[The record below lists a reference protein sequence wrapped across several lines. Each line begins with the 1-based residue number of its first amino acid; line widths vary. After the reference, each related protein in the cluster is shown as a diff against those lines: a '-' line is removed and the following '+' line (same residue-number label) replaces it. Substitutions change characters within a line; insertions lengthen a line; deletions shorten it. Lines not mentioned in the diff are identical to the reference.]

1 MSENKDMVIE
11 KSKNDKF
18 LEFDWER
25 ELTDYEL
32 EHFDEFMAVTNSSED
47 ASKIDIEGGYED
59 IKDDLFSN
67 L

>member
-11 KSKNDKF
+11 KNKNDKF